1 VRRWALL
8 IAGGAVWLLLAAAP
22 VFADGGPHV
31 MTVNNGS
38 LGITADSC
46 AGCHRAHTSQDPTG
60 YLLTTNQPSVTAFC
74 LTCHGTTG
82 TGAATDVET
91 GVQYALTASGRDGLP
106 ILGALRSGGFLKAS
120 IGSADAYRE
129 VSSSGS
135 VSKSK
140 VPVLVGDPQPVTSAH
155 LALPNSGLTA
165 SDTVWGNG
173 ATDSGAG
180 AAITEEMECTSCHN
194 PHGNGNYR
202 ILNAIPVAGAT
213 NSSGAPTEMVAG
225 SGQDVLDAPYDPA
238 RQRNYTVIQTATTQP
253 TDLTTPPD
261 PDNFLLYADQLTGR
275 DPLSG
280 DYLHKTVPYNVSTS
294 SYYWYDAPNGSPNR
308 GAPRVTGQPS
318 SDFDTFTDGFN
329 WQMTQWCLQCHS
341 RYAGFNSSRST
352 DSGDD
357 TFTYRHST
365 EKNRVCT
372 TCHVAHGSNAVMNQ
386 DLADGTTFSANVP
399 FPDASVHSGD
409 SRLLKVNNRGTCLL
423 CHDPTKGSAT
433 GPQGTTPTLFP

>member
-1 VRRWALL
+1 MRRWALL

-31 MTVNNGS
+31 MKVNNGS

-60 YLLTTNQPSVTAFC
+60 YLLTTDQPSVTAFC

-91 GVQYALTASGRDGLP
+91 GVQYALTNTGRGGLP
-106 ILGALRSGGFLKAS
+106 ILGALRSGGFLKAP

-129 VSSSGS
+129 VSSTGS
-135 VSKSK
+135 VSKAK
-140 VPVLVGDPQPVTSAH
+140 VPVLAEPQPVTSAH

-165 SDTVWGNG
+165 NNIVWGNG
-173 ATDSGAG
+173 DIDTGEG
-180 AAITEEMECTSCHN
+180 PTITEAMECTSCHN

-213 NSSGAPTEMVAG
+213 DEDGAATEMVAG
-225 SGQDVLDAPYDPA
+225 SGQDVLDAPYDA
-238 RQRNYTVIQTATTQP
+238 SKQRNYTVIQAATAQP
-253 TDLTTPPD
+253 VDATTPPD
-261 PDNFLLYADQLTGR
+261 PANFLLYADQLKGL

-280 DYLHKTVPYNVSTS
+280 DYLHKTTPYNAS
-294 SYYWYDAPNGSPNR
+294 SSGYYWYDAPNGSPNR
-308 GAPRVTGQPS
+308 GGPS
-318 SDFDTFTDGFN
+318 RFTDFDTFTNGFN

-341 RYAGFNSSRST
+341 RYAGFNNSRST

-357 TFTYRHST
+357 TFAYRHST

-372 TCHVAHGSNAVMNQ
+372 TCHVAHGSNAIMND
-386 DLADGTTFSANVP
+386 DLANGTTFSANVP
-399 FPDASVHSGD
+399 FPDGSVHSGD

-433 GPQGTTPTLFP
+433 GPQGTAPTLFP